1 MLRQQITNV
10 STNWDNGTNAG
21 PFTLNANNAPSNAW
35 NNNGAHQQG
44 DLQNSSSSNRVEYAP
59 CPLAK
64 IAELLRSVDTGRNL
78 PSRPMNQTSTAKNDF
93 TLANVATYGNAFLAH
108 ANAKRHKRHY
118 ASIKQFETDLPAN
131 LHKLV
136 DEFAAGTYRTGE
148 YTLDTVNDSGK
159 VREIAKVGYRD
170 RVAQWMIANYYQPYL
185 GEVFS
190 AHSHAAIL
198 KKGIH
203 TALRETE
210 HYIRTE
216 GYTHCYK
223 FDVRKYFP
231 HVNRAVLKSQM
242 DSDTDDEILR
252 MILRGMVDDAP
263 GGNGIP
269 IGNYLSQFLANRY
282 LTPFDKWLEE
292 RGIPFVR
299 YMDDVCIYGRSFDE
313 LRRIARDVE
322 WYLASALFLEI
333 KPNWQI
339 FRVEDR
345 GVDFV
350 GYRVFPD
357 RTILRRDIF
366 ARMRRKVCRIRKKV
380 KAGDVFTEKMQSALA
395 SYLGWIAPCSQS
407 VRWCIFDKYFAETLN
422 LAGVKLTKRLAQAY
436 LWRECHDKDKT
447 CRQLIQTQITDREGP
462 KQSRSI
468 QTSLFSTP
476 TSGNLP
482 ARTNRRARSR
492 RTISRT
498 LST

>member
-1 MLRQQITNV
+1 M
-10 STNWDNGTNAG
+10 
-21 PFTLNANNAPSNAW
+21 
-35 NNNGAHQQG
+35 
-44 DLQNSSSSNRVEYAP
+44 
-59 CPLAK
+59 
-64 IAELLRSVDTGRNL
+64 
-78 PSRPMNQTSTAKNDF
+78 TSTAKNDF
-93 TLANVATYGNAFLAH
+93 ILANVATYGNAFLAH
-108 ANAKRHKRHY
+108 ANAKRHKKHY
-118 ASIKQFETDLPAN
+118 ASIKEFEKDLPNN

-148 YTLDTVNDSGK
+148 YTLDIVNDSGK

-170 RVAQWMIANYYQPYL
+170 RVAQWMVANYYQPYL
-185 GEVFS
+185 NEIFS

-231 HVNRAVLKSQM
+231 HINRAVLKSQI
-242 DSDTDDEILR
+242 DSDTDDEVLQ
-252 MILRGMVDDAP
+252 MILHGMVDDAP
-263 GGNGIP
+263 GNGIP

-282 LTPFDKWLEE
+282 LTQFDVWLEE
-292 RGIPFVR
+292 LGIPFVR
-299 YMDDVCIYGRSFDE
+299 YMDDVCIFGNSFAE

-322 WYLASALFLEI
+322 WFLMSELILEI

-339 FRVEDR
+339 FRVADR

-366 ARMRRKVCRIRKKV
+366 ARMRRKVSRIRRKV
-380 KAGDVFTEKMQSALA
+380 KAGDVFTESMQSALA

-407 VRWCIFDKYFAETLN
+407 VRWCIYDRYFAETLN

-447 CRQLIQTQITDREGP
+447 CRQLIQTQTMGRDGP
-462 KQSRSI
+462 NQSKSI
-468 QTSLFSTP
+468 QTSLSGTP
-476 TSGNLP
+476 IFGSSP
-482 ARTNRRARSR
+482 VRMNRRARSR

-498 LST
+498 RR

>member
-1 MLRQQITNV
+1 MEQQWRAPAGRQIIIIALAS
-10 STNWDNGTNAG
+10 ST
-21 PFTLNANNAPSNAW
+21 
-35 NNNGAHQQG
+35 
-44 DLQNSSSSNRVEYAP
+44 
-59 CPLAK
+59 PLAPWQK
-64 IAELLRSVDTGRNL
+64 SLNCSGLLLRPESPQQNI
-78 PSRPMNQTSTAKNDF
+78 MNVTNTKSDF
-93 TLANVATYGNAFLAH
+93 NLANVATYGNAFIAH
-108 ANAKRHKRHY
+108 ANAKRHKKHY
-118 ASIKQFETDLPAN
+118 ASIREFEKNLPEN

-148 YTLDTVNDSGK
+148 YTLGTVNDSGK

-190 AHSHAAIL
+190 AHSHAAIV

-210 HYIRTE
+210 YYVRTE
-216 GYTHCYK
+216 GYTHCHK
-223 FDVRKYFP
+223 FDIRKYFP
-231 HVNRAVLKSQM
+231 HVNRAVLKSQT

-263 GGNGIP
+263 GDDGIP

-282 LTPFDKWLEE
+282 LTPFDKWLESK
-292 RGIPFVR
+292 GIPFVR
-299 YMDDVCIYGRSFDE
+299 YMDDVCIYGRSFEE

-322 WYLASALFLEI
+322 WFLMSELYLEI

-339 FRVEDR
+339 FRIADR

-366 ARMRRKVCRIRKKV
+366 ARMRRKVRRVKRMV
-380 KAGDVFTEKMQSALA
+380 KAGGVFTESMQSTLM
-395 SYLGWIAPCSQS
+395 SYLGWIAPCTEST
-407 VRWCIFDKYFAETLN
+407 RWCIYDKYFAEVLE

-436 LWRECHDKDKT
+436 LWRERHT
-447 CRQLIQTQITDREGP
+447 EQECRQPIQTQTTGRECP
-462 KQSRSI
+462 TQSKST
-468 QTSLFSTP
+468 QTS
-476 TSGNLP
+476 
-482 ARTNRRARSR
+482 
-492 RTISRT
+492 
-498 LST
+498 